1 MDCRNL
7 AAAQGLDNRVWTNI
21 VKVIPMMREDAILE
35 DEAVKLGKFQG
46 HETIAYVENI
56 QSLYNAICAICPA
69 S

>member
-1 MDCRNL
+1 MS
-7 AAAQGLDNRVWTNI
+7 GLKGYISQIIGPVVDVHFDLN
-21 VKVIPMMREDAILE
+21 E